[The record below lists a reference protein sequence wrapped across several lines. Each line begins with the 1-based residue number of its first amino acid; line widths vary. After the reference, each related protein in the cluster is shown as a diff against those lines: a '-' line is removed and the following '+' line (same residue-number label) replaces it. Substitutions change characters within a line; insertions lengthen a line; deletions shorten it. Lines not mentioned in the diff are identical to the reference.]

1 MSKVFKIVEMKNE
14 VRFHSFL
21 LISILCFYLSGI
33 SSNRIKKTSD
43 AKSHLFFTIR
53 YFLSQHNNTRK
64 TEFVL
69 TGVCLQIPISGK
81 RRKLN

>member
-1 MSKVFKIVEMKNE
+1 MSNILKNNKVKNE
-14 VRFHSFL
+14 VRVQFLHSHFN
-21 LISILCFYLSGI
+21 SFFYLPGI
-33 SSNRIKKTSD
+33 SSNRMKKPID

>member
-1 MSKVFKIVEMKNE
+1 MKNE
-14 VRFHSFL
+14 VRFQFL
-21 LISILCFYLSGI
+21 LSHLNSFFYLPGI
-33 SSNRIKKTSD
+33 SSNRIKKPIDT
-43 AKSHLFFTIR
+43 KSHLFFRTR
-53 YFLSQHNNTRK
+53 YFLCQHNNTRK